1 MLLQLRIDLAK
12 PQPQSEVIM
21 DDILVQIEL
30 LNNEIILIEAGKK
43 GLEILSST
51 FEEVLKGITGG
62 FHARIGAERE
72 EVQELLLLIKIA
84 LETFDSQ
91 AAQNSI
97 MKIQISVE
105 QLRILTQ
112 FLNEACH
119 GIRILDFENK
129 IGTSE
134 DKLKSFLD
142 LSINLYES
150 IEKSR

>member
-1 MLLQLRIDLAK
+1 MELVKSQHK
-12 PQPQSEVIM
+12 SEMIM
-21 DDILVQIEL
+21 DNLLVKFEL

-72 EVQELLLLIKIA
+72 EVQELLSLIKIP

-91 AAQNSI
+91 PAQNST
-97 MKIQISVE
+97 MKVQISVE

-112 FLNEACH
+112 ILSEACH
-119 GIRILDFENK
+119 GIKILDFENK
-129 IGTSE
+129 IGTTKNQLNYLLNLSSNLYRSIKNQ
-134 DKLKSFLD
+134 DKL
-142 LSINLYES
+142 NN
-150 IEKSR
+150 